1 MQLAWCGVV
10 VNNPAESNI
19 AQAQGY
25 ANAST
30 VLLRE
35 DGRCLDWLDYS
46 QSKQTHCGREM
57 HLSEINA
64 VRYVFS
70 LLSKQL
76 LLHEFLA
83 INVEVFH
90 VNSDLKV
97 TVREWDVLGCSCHWM
112 TLSKRWNPVTSVC

>member
-1 MQLAWCGVV
+1 
-10 VNNPAESNI
+10 
-19 AQAQGY
+19 
-25 ANAST
+25 
-30 VLLRE
+30 
-35 DGRCLDWLDYS
+35 
-46 QSKQTHCGREM
+46 M

-97 TVREWDVLGCSCHWM
+97 TVRE
-112 TLSKRWNPVTSVC
+112 